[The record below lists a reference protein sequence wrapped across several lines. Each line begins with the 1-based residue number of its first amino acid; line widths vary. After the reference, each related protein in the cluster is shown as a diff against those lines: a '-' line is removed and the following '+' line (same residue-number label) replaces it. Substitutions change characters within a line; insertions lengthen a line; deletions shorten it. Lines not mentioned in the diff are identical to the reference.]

1 MWENDGPGFGAASGL
16 SDGGAAKFVCR
27 GRAGSV
33 RMDEKKPPTGGA
45 ARFGDSARGAH
56 TAHRA
61 RTRQA
66 ACATL
71 FWFAASAVAT
81 RMSLRA
87 ALNAAALGS
96 SPIATPSARTMRTSV
111 MPKKPNTTFR

>member
-1 MWENDGPGFGAASGL
+1 MWENDGPGFGSASGL
-16 SDGGAAKFVCR
+16 SDGGVAKFVCR

-33 RMDEKKPPTGGA
+33 RMDEKKPPTGA
-45 ARFGDSARGAH
+45 ARFGDSARGAQR
-56 TAHRA
+56 T

-81 RMSLRA
+81 KMSERA
-87 ALNAAALGS
+87 ALKAAALGS